1 MSLLFFGGELTDFSP
16 ATSDTFED
24 ATAGNFNSTFARC
37 AVRVNQYLS
46 YGDSPNFGA
55 QTDFWFRGDC
65 KVTSMAST
73 RQIYGFLN
81 NAGTEV
87 FRVTVS
93 GSPATTTLQMQYLLL
108 GVWTNI
114 GSSISLGLSSV
125 QTFDLNVFVDAAG
138 YAKLYVGGT
147 ERISATGIDLTG
159 ISDIAQIR
167 LRSPNEAYHSQII
180 AADEP
185 TIGMRLLTRY
195 PNGTGATADWT
206 GGYTDIDEIVTSDAD
221 FINSAT
227 ANQVELV
234 TQTGPTITGYVVRA
248 VGVSARAKR
257 GASGPANLQ
266 LALRSAGTNYFS
278 GNKALTVAYAPY
290 QNIWAQNPATGPA
303 DWVNTAIDAL
313 QPGVKSIT

>member
-16 ATSDTFED
+16 ATSDTFES
-24 ATAGNFNSTFARC
+24 ATASYFNATFARC

-46 YGDSPNFGA
+46 YADSPNFGA

-65 KVTSMAST
+65 ALNSIAST

-93 GSPATTTLQMQYLLL
+93 GSVSNVTLQMQYLLL

-114 GSSISLGLSSV
+114 GASISLGMSAV

-138 YAKLYVGGT
+138 FAKLYVGGT

-159 ISDIAQIR
+159 ITDIAQIR

-185 TIGMRLLTRY
+185 TIGLRLLTRY
-195 PNGTGATADWT
+195 PNGTGATAAWT
-206 GGYTDIDEIVTSDAD
+206 GGSTDIDEIVNNDAD
-221 FINSAT
+221 FINSST
-227 ANQVELV
+227 ANQVETV
-234 TQTGPTITGYVVRA
+234 TQTGPAITGYVVRA

-266 LALRSAGTNYFS
+266 LALRSGGTDYFS
-278 GNKALTVAYAPY
+278 ASKALSVAYAPY
-290 QNIWAQNPATGPA
+290 QNIWAQNPATTA
-303 DWVNTAIDAL
+303 DWVNTAIDTI